1 VPVLAK
7 EDPFAAPPPTTMTTE
22 TNTSELKR
30 LGFVV
35 DYSAKATETAT
46 KLYASAK
53 SAAPS
58 SLAPAVEN
66 LEGAIMAYG
75 KPLLEKGAI
84 MAPKMLEEADKRVD
98 VAVGVYES
106 YASSDNV
113 KAFKQTREEY
123 LKQIEAVLEELKAKG
138 VQGSVKF
145 AVENLN
151 ASLEEVKK
159 YAKTIQIS
167 EIPKSVMER
176 VNTYWGK
183 LAAHPSV
190 SALIQQSV
198 DKVELAKAEY
208 IKAHEKVVKSAY
220 YKKAFDSATPYV
232 SKVQDS
238 SYFKMAMDTAAPYV
252 TKAKEYEI
260 VNTWIDWGT
269 PIVKASIEHFKPIVA

>member
-1 VPVLAK
+1 
-7 EDPFAAPPPTTMTTE
+7 
-22 TNTSELKR
+22 
-30 LGFVV
+30 
-35 DYSAKATETAT
+35 
-46 KLYASAK
+46 
-53 SAAPS
+53 
-58 SLAPAVEN
+58 
-66 LEGAIMAYG
+66 
-75 KPLLEKGAI
+75 
-84 MAPKMLEEADKRVD
+84 MLEEADKRVD

-123 LKQIEAVLEELKAKG
+123 LKQIEAVLED
-138 VQGSVKF
+138 
-145 AVENLN
+145 LN

-176 VNTYWGK
+176 MNTYWGK

-238 SYFKMAMDTAAPYV
+238 SYFKMAMDTAAPFV

-260 VNTWIDWGT
+260 VNSWIDWGT
-269 PIVKASIEHFKPIVA
+269 P